1 MPIDL
6 MQAGRVLLH
15 DLFFR
20 LRTLMRRP
28 AAESELDEELR
39 FHLERQI
46 EKYVKSGMSE
56 AEAIRR
62 ARLEFGGLDQV
73 KNECREA
80 RGLSFIETLV
90 QDLHYS
96 ARTLLH
102 SPAFT
107 ACAVLTLALGIGA
120 NTAIFSVVNTVL
132 LNPLPYPNPQELLAA
147 RQNESLANLKDMQRQ
162 THSFA
167 SSGGINITPLDFTGN
182 GEPVRVHGAYVDAGL
197 LATLGV
203 QPMLGRWIS
212 AEEDVKGGARNVVLS
227 YPFWRDFLA
236 ADPNVLGRAI
246 RLSDET
252 YTVIGVMPRNFTL
265 PRELADVFVSLWA
278 GYPDAA
284 PERGVHFMHTY
295 WRLKPAATLAQ
306 AQAEITESDHRL
318 AEDFPDTERERGT
331 VLMPLHEFLV
341 GNVRP
346 ALLILFGAVGLVLL
360 IACANF
366 AMLLMAR
373 AVARQREL
381 MIRASL
387 GAGNGRLIRQRL
399 TESTLLALLGGA
411 AGLVAATAGTTLLL
425 ALKPAE
431 LRRLDAIPMDVR
443 VFLFVFV
450 ISLLTGLLF
459 GLLPAW
465 SASRGDIAEALRENQ
480 RTTATGVSR
489 SPLRSFLVTGE
500 LALALILLAG
510 AGLLI
515 KGFLRLRSVDPG
527 FNPANVITM
536 YLQLPGTRY
545 PKIPLQT
552 NFRREL
558 LARINAFPGVEAAMI
573 SDLPLAGN
581 FVGHRVL
588 VDGQPPPA
596 TGSEPLVQTL
606 SVMGNYFGVMQ
617 IPIRAG
623 RDFSAMDREGQP
635 RVAIVNETF
644 ARQLLPG
651 QNVIGTRIDW
661 ARSNEPHQWM
671 TIVGLAGDV
680 KHSGL
685 NQPVDPAVYAPFSQ
699 NDEAWRKFMT
709 LVIRTRVPAASLVED
724 VKKQVWSLDSQ
735 IPISSIQSM
744 DDLLA
749 VSVAQE
755 RFNMLLLACFAALA
769 VTLAAVGIYGM
780 VAYRV
785 NQRTQEIGV
794 YMALGAQHRDVLRLV
809 MKDGVKLGL
818 LGIALGLAGALALT
832 RVMVRLLFEV
842 KPGDPATLIGVA
854 VLLAAVA
861 MLACYI
867 PARRALSIHPMTALR
882 RE

>member
-1 MPIDL
+1 
-6 MQAGRVLLH
+6 
-15 DLFFR
+15 
-20 LRTLMRRP
+20 MRHP
-28 AAESELDEELR
+28 AAENELDDELR
-39 FHLERQI
+39 FHLERET
-46 EKYVKSGMSE
+46 EKYVKSGMGE
-56 AEAIRR
+56 AEALRR

-80 RGLSFIETLV
+80 RGVSLVETLV

-96 ARTLLH
+96 ARTLVH

-120 NTAIFSVVNTVL
+120 NTAIFSVVNQVL
-132 LNPLPYPNPQELLAA
+132 LNPLPYPKPRQLLAG
-147 RQNESLANLKDMQRQ
+147 RQNDSLPNLEDIQRQ
-162 THSFA
+162 TNSFV
-167 SSGGINITPLDFTGN
+167 SSGGVNIAPMDFTGN

-197 LATLGV
+197 FATLGI

-212 AEEDVKGGARNVVLS
+212 AAEDVNGGPRNVVVS
-227 YPFWRDFLA
+227 YPFWRDFLG
-236 ADPNVLGRAI
+236 ADPDVLGKAI
-246 RLSDET
+246 RLSDNS
-252 YTVIGVMPRNFTL
+252 YTVIGVMPKDFTL
-265 PRELADVFVSLWA
+265 PKELADVFVSLWVA
-278 GYPDAA
+278 YPDAA
-284 PERGVHFMHTY
+284 SERDVHFMHTY
-295 WRLKPAATLAQ
+295 WRLKPGVPLAQ
-306 AQAEITESDHRL
+306 AQAEIAQADHRL
-318 AEDFPDTERERGT
+318 AEAFPDTERERGT
-331 VLMPLHEFLV
+331 VLIPLHEWLV
-341 GNVRP
+341 GDVRP

-387 GAGNGRLIRQRL
+387 GARNGRLIRQRL
-399 TESTLLALLGGA
+399 TESTLLALVGGTVGLMA
-411 AGLVAATAGTTLLL
+411 AKAGITLLL
-425 ALKPAE
+425 ALKPEA
-431 LRRLDAIPMDVR
+431 LRHFSTIPMDAR
-443 VFLFVFV
+443 VFIFVFA

-465 SASRGDIAEALRENQ
+465 SASRGDIAEALRENA

-489 SPLRSFLVTGE
+489 NPLRSFLVTAE

-527 FNPANVITM
+527 FNAANVITM

-545 PKIPLQT
+545 PQIPMQT

-558 LARINAFPGVEAAMI
+558 LARINSFPGVEAAMI
-573 SDLPLAGN
+573 TDLPLAGN
-581 FVGHRVL
+581 YVGHRV
-588 VDGQPPPA
+588 VIDGQPTRAVGTEPA
-596 TGSEPLVQTL
+596 VQTL
-606 SVMGNYFGVMQ
+606 SVMGDYYGVMQ
-617 IPIRAG
+617 IPIRSG
-623 RDFSAMDREGQP
+623 RDFRAMDREGQP

-644 ARQLLPG
+644 VRQLLPG
-651 QNVIGTRIDW
+651 LDPIGTRIDW
-661 ARSNEPHQWM
+661 TRSNDPHEWM
-671 TIVGLAGDV
+671 TIIGVAGDV

-685 NQPVDPAVYAPFSQ
+685 NQPVDPAVYAPYSQ

-709 LVIRTRVPAASLVED
+709 LVIRTRVPEAGVVED

-735 IPISSIQSM
+735 IPVSGVQSM

-755 RFNMLLLACFAALA
+755 RFNMLLLGSFAALA
-769 VTLAAVGIYGM
+769 VVLAGVGIYGM

-785 NQRTQEIGV
+785 NQRTHEIGV
-794 YMALGAQHRDVLRLV
+794 YIALGAQHHDVLRLV

-818 LGIALGLAGALALT
+818 LGIVLGLAGAIGLT
-832 RVMVRLLFEV
+832 RLMVSLLFEV
-842 KPGDPATLIGVA
+842 EPTDPATLIGVA
-854 VLLAAVA
+854 LLLAAVA
-861 MLACYI
+861 MVACYI
-867 PARRALSIHPMTALR
+867 PARRALSIHPVTALR

>member
-1 MPIDL
+1 M
-6 MQAGRVLLH
+6 LLH
-15 DLFFR
+15 DLLFR
-20 LRTLMRRP
+20 LRTLMRHS
-28 AAESELDEELR
+28 AVENELDDELR
-39 FHLERQI
+39 FHLERET
-46 EKYVKSGMSE
+46 EKYMKSGMSE
-56 AEAIRR
+56 AEARRR

-73 KNECREA
+73 KNECREV
-80 RGLSFIETLV
+80 RGVSFAETV
-90 QDLHYS
+90 AQDLHYA

-102 SPAFT
+102 APAFT

-147 RQNESLANLKDMQRQ
+147 RQNESLPNLKDMQRQ

-167 SSGGINITPLDFTGN
+167 SSGGVNISPMDLTGN
-182 GEPVRVHGAYVDAGL
+182 GEPVRLHAAWVDAGL

-212 AEEDVKGGARNVVLS
+212 ADEDVKGGARNVVLS
-227 YPFWRDFLA
+227 YSFWRDFLGS
-236 ADPNVLGRAI
+236 DPHVLGRAI
-246 RLSDET
+246 RLSDQT
-252 YTVIGVMPRNFTL
+252 YTIIGVMPRNFAL
-265 PRELADVFVSLWA
+265 PRELADVFLSLWA
-278 GYPDAA
+278 GYPEAA

-295 WRLKPAATLAQ
+295 WRLKPGATLAQ
-306 AQAEITESDHRL
+306 AQAEIAQADHRL
-318 AEDFPDTERERGT
+318 AEEFPDTERERGT
-331 VLMPLHEFLV
+331 VLRPLHEALV
-341 GNVRP
+341 GDVRP
-346 ALLILFGAVGLVLL
+346 ALLILFGAVGLVLF

-373 AVARQREL
+373 AVTRQREL

-387 GAGNGRLIRQRL
+387 GARNGRLIRQRL

-411 AGLVAATAGTTLLL
+411 VGLMAAKAGITLLL

-431 LRRLDAIPMDVR
+431 LRRLDAIPMDAR
-443 VFLFVFV
+443 VFLFVFA

-465 SASRGDIAEALRENQ
+465 SASRGDIAEALRENA

-489 SPLRSFLVTGE
+489 SPLRSFLVTAE
-500 LALALILLAG
+500 LAMALILLAG

-573 SDLPLAGN
+573 TDLPLAGN
-581 FVGHRVL
+581 YVGHRVV
-588 VDGQPPPA
+588 VDGQA
-596 TGSEPLVQTL
+596 TRAEGTEPIVQTL
-606 SVMGNYFGVMQ
+606 SVMGEYFGVMQ

-635 RVAIVNETF
+635 RVVVVNEAF
-644 ARQLLPG
+644 VRELLLG
-651 QNVIGTRIDW
+651 QNPIGTRIDW
-661 ARSNEPHQWM
+661 ARNEAHEWM
-671 TIVGLAGDV
+671 TIIGVVGDV

-685 NQPVDPAVYAPFSQ
+685 NQPVDPAVYEPFSQ
-699 NDEAWRKFMT
+699 NDEAWRKWMT
-709 LVIRTRVPAASLVED
+709 LVIRTRVPVAGLVEQ

-735 IPISSIQSM
+735 IPTSSIQSM

-749 VSVAQE
+749 VSVAQQ
-755 RFNMLLLACFAALA
+755 RFNMLLLAIFAALA
-769 VTLAAVGIYGM
+769 VALAGVGIYGM

-818 LGIALGLAGALALT
+818 LGIVLGLAGAIALT
-832 RVMVRLLFEV
+832 RVMVSVLFEV
-842 KPGDPATLIGVA
+842 KPTDPTTLIGVA
-854 VLLAAVA
+854 LLLAAVA

>member
-1 MPIDL
+1 
-6 MQAGRVLLH
+6 VFLH
-15 DLFFR
+15 DLLFR
-20 LRTLMRRP
+20 LRTLMRHS
-28 AAESELDEELR
+28 AAENELDDELR
-39 FHLERQI
+39 FHLERET

-56 AEAIRR
+56 AEALRR
-62 ARLEFGGLDQV
+62 ARLKLGGLDQV

-80 RGLSFIETLV
+80 RGVSLVESLV

-96 ARTLLH
+96 VRTLFH

-132 LNPLPYPNPQELLAA
+132 LNPLPYPNPQELLATQ
-147 RQNESLANLKDMQRQ
+147 QNESLPNLKDMQRQ
-162 THSFA
+162 TNAFV
-167 SSGGINITPLDFTGN
+167 SSGGINISPMDFTGQ
-182 GEPVRVHGAYVDAGL
+182 GEPVRVHAAYVDGGFF
-197 LATLGV
+197 ATLGV

-212 AEEDVKGGARNVVLS
+212 SEEDVKGGPGNVVLS
-227 YPFWRDFLA
+227 YPFWRDFFG
-236 ADPNVLGRAI
+236 ADPHVLGRSI
-246 RLSDET
+246 RLSDKT
-252 YTVIGVMPRNFTL
+252 CTVIGVMPRDFTL
-265 PRELADVFVSLWA
+265 PRELADVFVSLWTGDA
-278 GYPDAA
+278 EAA

-295 WRLKPAATLAQ
+295 WRLKPGVTLAQ
-306 AQAEITESDHRL
+306 AQEEIAQADHQL
-318 AEDFPDTERERGT
+318 AEAFPDTERERGT
-331 VLMPLHEFLV
+331 VLTPLHERLV
-341 GNVRP
+341 GDVRP

-373 AVARQREL
+373 AVTRQREL

-387 GAGNGRLIRQRL
+387 GARNSRLIRQRL
-399 TESTLLALLGGA
+399 TESTLLALVGGA
-411 AGLVAATAGTTLLL
+411 AGLVAAKLGTTLLL
-425 ALKPAE
+425 ALRPEE
-431 LRRLDAIPMDVR
+431 LRTLDSIPMDAR
-443 VFLFVFV
+443 VFLFVFA

-459 GLLPAW
+459 GLLPAL
-465 SASRGDIAEALRENQ
+465 SASRGDIAEALRENA

-489 SPLRSFLVTGE
+489 SPLRSFLVTAE

-545 PKIPLQT
+545 PKIPMQT
-552 NFRREL
+552 TFRQEL

-573 SDLPLAGN
+573 TDLPLAGN
-581 FVGHRVL
+581 YVGHRV
-588 VDGQPPPA
+588 VIDGQPAPA
-596 TGSEPLVQTL
+596 LGAEPMVQVL
-606 SVMGNYFGVMQ
+606 SVMGKYFGVMQ
-617 IPIRAG
+617 IPLRGG

-635 RVAIVNETF
+635 RVAIVNEAF

-651 QNVIGTRIDW
+651 QNPIGVRINW
-661 ARSNEPHQWM
+661 ARADDPNDWM
-671 TIVGLAGDV
+671 TIVGVVGDV

-685 NQPVDPAVYAPFSQ
+685 NQPVDPALYSPFSQ
-699 NDEAWRKFMT
+699 NDERWRRWMT
-709 LVIRTRVPAASLVED
+709 LVIRTRTPAAALVED
-724 VKKQVWSLDSQ
+724 AKKLVWSMDSE
-735 IPISSIQSM
+735 IPVSSIQSM

-755 RFNMLLLACFAALA
+755 RFNMLLLGIFAALA
-769 VTLAAVGIYGM
+769 VALAGVGIYGM

-785 NQRTQEIGV
+785 NQRTHEIGV
-794 YMALGAQHRDVLRLV
+794 YMALGAQHRDVLQLV

-818 LGIALGLAGALALT
+818 LGIVLGLVGAVALT
-832 RVMVRLLFEV
+832 RLMVTLLFEV
-842 KPGDPATLIGVA
+842 KPTDPATLVGVA
-854 VLLAAVA
+854 LFLAAVA

-867 PARRALSIHPMTALR
+867 PARRALSIHPVTALR

>member
-1 MPIDL
+1 
-6 MQAGRVLLH
+6 
-15 DLFFR
+15 
-20 LRTLMRRP
+20 MRRP
-28 AAESELDEELR
+28 AAEDELDDELR
-39 FHLERQI
+39 FHLERQTD
-46 EKYVKSGMSE
+46 KYVTSGMSQ
-56 AEAIRR
+56 AEAVRR

-80 RGLSFIETLV
+80 RGVSFIESLV
-90 QDLHYS
+90 QDLQYS

-120 NTAIFSVVNTVL
+120 NTAIFSVVNAVL

-147 RQNESLANLKDMQRQ
+147 RENDSLPNLEDIQRQ
-162 THSFA
+162 TNSFA
-167 SSGGINITPLDFTGN
+167 SSGGVNISPMDFTGN

-197 LATLGV
+197 FTTLGA
-203 QPMLGRWIS
+203 QTMLGRLIS
-212 AEEDVKGGARNVVLS
+212 ADEDVKGGPRNVVLS
-227 YPFWRDFLA
+227 YSFWRDFLG
-236 ADPNVLGRAI
+236 ADPHVLGKAI
-246 RLSDET
+246 RLSDSS
-252 YTVIGVMPRNFTL
+252 YTVIGVMPKDFTL
-265 PRELADVFVSLWA
+265 PKELADVFISLWV

-284 PERGVHFMHTY
+284 DERDVHFMHTY
-295 WRLKPAATLAQ
+295 WRLKPGVRLGQ
-306 AQAEITESDHRL
+306 AQAEIAQADHRL
-318 AEDFPDTERERGT
+318 AEEFPDTERERGT
-331 VLMPLHEFLV
+331 VLVQLHEWLV
-341 GNVRP
+341 GDVRP

-373 AVARQREL
+373 AVTRQREL

-387 GAGNGRLIRQRL
+387 GARNGRLIRQRL
-399 TESTLLALLGGA
+399 TESTLLALIGGV
-411 AGLVAATAGTTLLL
+411 AGLMAAKVGTTLLL

-431 LRRLDAIPMDVR
+431 LRRLDAIPMDAR
-443 VFLFVFV
+443 VFMFVFF
-450 ISLLTGLLF
+450 ISLVTGLLF

-465 SASRGDIAEALRENQ
+465 SASRGDIAEALRANA
-480 RTTATGVSR
+480 RTTAAGVSR
-489 SPLRSFLVTGE
+489 SPLRSFLVTAE
-500 LALALILLAG
+500 LSLALILLAG

-527 FNPANVITM
+527 FNPANIITM

-545 PKIPLQT
+545 PQIPLQT

-573 SDLPLAGN
+573 TDLPLAGN
-581 FVGHRVL
+581 YVGHRV
-588 VDGQPPPA
+588 VIDGQAPPA
-596 TGSEPLVQTL
+596 VGAEPKVQTL

-617 IPIRAG
+617 IPLRAG

-635 RVAIVNETF
+635 GVAIVNETF

-651 QNVIGTRIDW
+651 QNPIGTRIDW
-661 ARSNEPHQWM
+661 ARTNEPHEWM
-671 TIVGLAGDV
+671 TIIGVAGDV

-709 LVIRTRVPAASLVED
+709 LVIRTRGPEADLVAD

-735 IPISSIQSM
+735 IPVSGIQSM
-744 DDLLA
+744 NDLLA

-755 RFNMLLLACFAALA
+755 RFNMLLLGSFAALA
-769 VTLAAVGIYGM
+769 VVLAGVGIYGM

-785 NQRTQEIGV
+785 NQRTHEIGV

-818 LGIALGLAGALALT
+818 LGIVLGLAGAIALT
-832 RVMVRLLFEV
+832 RVMVSLLFEV
-842 KPGDPATLIGVA
+842 KPTDPATLIGVA
-854 VLLAAVA
+854 LLLAAVA
-861 MLACYI
+861 TLACYV

-882 RE
+882 NE

>member
-1 MPIDL
+1 
-6 MQAGRVLLH
+6 VLLH
-15 DLFFR
+15 DLLFR
-20 LRTLMRRP
+20 LRTLLRRP
-28 AAESELDEELR
+28 ATENELDDELR

-46 EKYVKSGMSE
+46 DKYVRSGMSE
-56 AEAIRR
+56 TEAVRR

-73 KNECREA
+73 KDECREA
-80 RGLSFIETLV
+80 RGVSFVETLV
-90 QDLHYS
+90 QDLHYT

-120 NTAIFSVVNTVL
+120 NTAIFSVVNRVL
-132 LNPLPYPNPQELLAA
+132 LNPLPYPNSQELLAA
-147 RQNESLANLKDMQRQ
+147 RQNDSRPNLKDIQRQ
-162 THSFA
+162 TNSFA
-167 SSGGINITPLDFTGN
+167 SSGGVNIEPMDFTGS
-182 GEPVRVHGAYVDAGL
+182 GEPVRVHAAYIDAGL

-212 AEEDVKGGARNVVLS
+212 ADEDVKGGPRNVVVS
-227 YPFWRDFLA
+227 YPFWRDFLGG
-236 ADPNVLGRAI
+236 DPHVLGRAI
-246 RLSDET
+246 RLSDNS
-252 YTVIGVMPRNFTL
+252 YTVIGVMPREFTL
-265 PRELADVFVSLWA
+265 PKELADVFVSLWVA
-278 GYPDAA
+278 YPEAA
-284 PERGVHFMHTY
+284 PFRGVHFMHTY
-295 WRLKPAATLAQ
+295 WRLKPGVTLTQ
-306 AQAEITESDHRL
+306 AQAEIAQADHRL
-318 AEDFPDTERERGT
+318 AEEFPDTEKERGT
-331 VLMPLHEFLV
+331 LLIPLHEWLV
-341 GNVRP
+341 GNVRS

-387 GAGNGRLIRQRL
+387 GARNGRLIRQRL
-399 TESTLLALLGGA
+399 TESALLALVGGA
-411 AGLVAATAGTTLLL
+411 AGLVVAKAGSTLLL
-425 ALKPAE
+425 ALKPAA
-431 LRRLDAIPMDVR
+431 LRHFGTIHMDAR
-443 VFLFVFV
+443 VFMFVFA

-465 SASRGDIAEALRENQ
+465 SASRGDIAEALRENAR
-480 RTTATGVSR
+480 RTTTGISR
-489 SPLRSFLVTGE
+489 SLLRSFLVTAE

-545 PKIPLQT
+545 PQIPLQT

-558 LARINAFPGVEAAMI
+558 LARINSLPGVEAAMVT
-573 SDLPLAGN
+573 DLPLAGN
-581 FVGHRVL
+581 YVDHRV
-588 VDGQPPPA
+588 VIDGRPTPA
-596 TGSEPLVQTL
+596 VGAEPEVQTL
-606 SVMGNYFGVMQ
+606 SVMGDYFGVMQ
-617 IPIRAG
+617 IPIRGG
-623 RDFSAMDREGQP
+623 RDFRAMDREGQP
-635 RVAIVNETF
+635 RVAIVNEAF
-644 ARQLLPG
+644 VRQLLPG
-651 QNVIGTRIDW
+651 QNPIGTRIDW
-661 ARSNEPHQWM
+661 TRSNEPHEWM
-671 TIVGLAGDV
+671 TIIGIAGDV

-699 NDEAWRKFMT
+699 NDEAWRKWMT
-709 LVIRTRVPAASLVED
+709 LVIRTRVPVAGLVKD

-735 IPISSIQSM
+735 IPVSGIQSM

-749 VSVAQE
+749 VSIAQQ
-755 RFNMLLLACFAALA
+755 RFNMLLLGIFAALA
-769 VTLAAVGIYGM
+769 VALAGVGIYGM

-785 NQRTQEIGV
+785 NQRTHEIGV
-794 YMALGAQHRDVLRLV
+794 YIALGAHHRDVLQLV

-818 LGIALGLAGALALT
+818 LGIVLGLAGAIALT
-832 RVMVRLLFEV
+832 RVMVSLLFEV
-842 KPGDPATLIGVA
+842 KPTDPATLIGVA
-854 VLLAAVA
+854 LLLAAVA

-882 RE
+882 CE

>member
-1 MPIDL
+1 M
-6 MQAGRVLLH
+6 LLH
-15 DLFFR
+15 DLLFR
-20 LRTLMRRP
+20 VRTLMRRH
-28 AAESELDEELR
+28 AAENELDDELR
-39 FHLERQI
+39 FHLERQTD
-46 EKYVKSGMSE
+46 KYVKSGMSH
-56 AEAIRR
+56 AEALRR

-80 RGLSFIETLV
+80 RGVSLVESQV

-120 NTAIFSVVNTVL
+120 NTAIFSVVNQVL

-147 RQNESLANLKDMQRQ
+147 RENDSLPNLEDIQRQ
-162 THSFA
+162 TKSFA
-167 SSGGINITPLDFTGN
+167 SSGGINIEPMDFSGT

-197 LATLGV
+197 FTTLGA
-203 QPMLGRWIS
+203 QPMLGRLIS
-212 AEEDVKGGARNVVLS
+212 ADEDVKGGPRNLVLS
-227 YPFWRDFLA
+227 YPFWRDFLGS
-236 ADPNVLGRAI
+236 DPHVLGKAI
-246 RLSDET
+246 RLSDNS
-252 YTVIGVMPRNFTL
+252 YTVIGVMPRDFTL
-265 PRELADVFVSLWA
+265 PKELADVFVSLWA

-284 PERGVHFMHTY
+284 AERGVHFMHTY
-295 WRLKPAATLAQ
+295 WRLKPGVPLAQ
-306 AQAEITESDHRL
+306 AQAEIAQVDRRL
-318 AEDFPDTERERGT
+318 AEEFPHTEKERAT
-331 VLMPLHEFLV
+331 LLIPLHEWLV
-341 GNVRP
+341 GDVRP

-366 AMLLMAR
+366 AMLLMVR

-381 MIRASL
+381 VIRASL
-387 GAGNGRLIRQRL
+387 GARNRRLIRQRL
-399 TESTLLALLGGA
+399 TESTLLALVGGA
-411 AGLVAATAGTTLLL
+411 AGLIAAKAGTTLLL

-431 LRRLDAIPMDVR
+431 LRSFGAIPMDAR
-443 VFLFVFV
+443 VFLFVFA

-465 SASRGDIAEALRENQ
+465 SASRGDIAEALRENA
-480 RTTATGVSR
+480 RTTTTGVSR
-489 SPLRSFLVTGE
+489 SPLRSFLVIAE
-500 LALALILLAG
+500 LAVALILLAG

-545 PKIPLQT
+545 PQIPMQT

-558 LARINAFPGVEAAMI
+558 LARINAIPGVEAAMI
-573 SDLPLAGN
+573 TDLPLAGN
-581 FVGHRVL
+581 YVDHRVV
-588 VDGQPPPA
+588 VDGQATRAEGTEPA
-596 TGSEPLVQTL
+596 VQTL
-606 SVMGNYFGVMQ
+606 SVMGEYFGVMQ
-617 IPIRAG
+617 IPIRNG

-635 RVAIVNETF
+635 RVAIVNEEF
-644 ARQLLPG
+644 VRQLLPG
-651 QNVIGTRIDW
+651 QNPIGTRIDW
-661 ARSNEPHQWM
+661 TRSSDPHEWM
-671 TIVGLAGDV
+671 TIIGVAGDV

-709 LVIRTRVPAASLVED
+709 LVIRTRVPEASLVED

-735 IPISSIQSM
+735 IPVSGIQSM

-749 VSVAQE
+749 VSVAQQ
-755 RFNMLLLACFAALA
+755 RFNMLLLGSFAALA
-769 VTLAAVGIYGM
+769 VALAGVGIYGM

-785 NQRTQEIGV
+785 NQRTHEIGV
-794 YMALGAQHRDVLRLV
+794 YMALGAQRRDVLRLV

-818 LGIALGLAGALALT
+818 LGIVFGLAGAIALT
-832 RVMVRLLFEV
+832 RVMVSVLFEV
-842 KPGDPATLIGVA
+842 KPTDPATMIGGA
-854 VLLAAVA
+854 LLLAAVA

>member
-1 MPIDL
+1 ML
-6 MQAGRVLLH
+6 VH
-15 DLFFR
+15 DLLFR

-28 AAESELDEELR
+28 AAEDELDDELR
-39 FHLERQI
+39 FHLERQTD
-46 EKYVKSGMSE
+46 KYVTSGMSQ
-56 AEAIRR
+56 AEAVRR

-80 RGLSFIETLV
+80 RGVSFIESLV
-90 QDLHYS
+90 QDLQYS

-120 NTAIFSVVNTVL
+120 NTAIFSVVNAVL

-147 RQNESLANLKDMQRQ
+147 RENDSLPNLEDIQRQ
-162 THSFA
+162 TNSFA
-167 SSGGINITPLDFTGN
+167 SSGGVNISPMDFTGN

-197 LATLGV
+197 FTTLGA
-203 QPMLGRWIS
+203 QTMLGRLIS
-212 AEEDVKGGARNVVLS
+212 ADEDVKGGPRNVVLS
-227 YPFWRDFLA
+227 YSFWRDFLG
-236 ADPNVLGRAI
+236 ADPHVLGKAI
-246 RLSDET
+246 RLSDSS
-252 YTVIGVMPRNFTL
+252 YTVIGVMPKDFTL
-265 PRELADVFVSLWA
+265 PKELADVFISLWV

-284 PERGVHFMHTY
+284 DERDVHFMHTY
-295 WRLKPAATLAQ
+295 WRLKPGVRLGQ
-306 AQAEITESDHRL
+306 AQAEIAQADHRL
-318 AEDFPDTERERGT
+318 AEEFPDTERERGT
-331 VLMPLHEFLV
+331 VLVQLHEWLV
-341 GNVRP
+341 GDVRP

-373 AVARQREL
+373 AVTRQREL

-387 GAGNGRLIRQRL
+387 GARNGRLIRQRL
-399 TESTLLALLGGA
+399 TESTLLALIGGV
-411 AGLVAATAGTTLLL
+411 AGLMAAKVGTTLLL

-431 LRRLDAIPMDVR
+431 LRRLDAIPMDAR
-443 VFLFVFV
+443 VFMFVFF
-450 ISLLTGLLF
+450 ISLVTGLLF

-465 SASRGDIAEALRENQ
+465 SASRGDIAEALRANA
-480 RTTATGVSR
+480 RTTAAGVSR
-489 SPLRSFLVTGE
+489 SPLRSFLVTAE
-500 LALALILLAG
+500 LSLALILLAG

-527 FNPANVITM
+527 FNPANIITM

-545 PKIPLQT
+545 PQIPLQT

-573 SDLPLAGN
+573 TDLPLAGN
-581 FVGHRVL
+581 YVGHRV
-588 VDGQPPPA
+588 VIDGQAPPA
-596 TGSEPLVQTL
+596 VGAEPKVQTL

-617 IPIRAG
+617 IPLRAG

-635 RVAIVNETF
+635 GVAIVNETF

-651 QNVIGTRIDW
+651 QNPIGTRIDW
-661 ARSNEPHQWM
+661 ARTNEPHEWM
-671 TIVGLAGDV
+671 TIIGVAGDV

-709 LVIRTRVPAASLVED
+709 LVIRTRGPEADLVAD

-735 IPISSIQSM
+735 IPVSGIQSM
-744 DDLLA
+744 NDLLA

-755 RFNMLLLACFAALA
+755 RFNMLLLGSFAALA
-769 VTLAAVGIYGM
+769 VVLAGVGIYGM

-785 NQRTQEIGV
+785 NQRTHEIGV

-818 LGIALGLAGALALT
+818 LGIVLGLAGAIALT
-832 RVMVRLLFEV
+832 RVMVSLLFEV
-842 KPGDPATLIGVA
+842 KPTDPATLIGVA
-854 VLLAAVA
+854 LLLAAVA
-861 MLACYI
+861 TLACYV

-882 RE
+882 NE